1 MLWVSGTELTRGMP
15 SLNPE
20 PCGRACLSCIWC
32 TTDRV
37 TWYTWRIQTASQL
50 TWFHM
55 VYMDLH
61 ATARRK
67 RPAAPLVEYTGVV
80 NMFEPSSEP
89 CVNVIA

>member
-1 MLWVSGTELTRGMP
+1 MLWVSGPELTRGMP

-37 TWYTWRIQTASQL
+37 YTWYTWTY
-50 TWFHM
+50 T
-55 VYMDLH
+55 H

>member
-37 TWYTWRIQTASQL
+37 SWYTW
-50 TWFHM
+50 
-55 VYMDLH
+55 
-61 ATARRK
+61 TARRK
-67 RPAAPLVEYTGVV
+67 RPAAPLVEYWSCEHVRAVERAVCERHSVV
-80 NMFEPSSEP
+80 
-89 CVNVIA
+89 

>member
-37 TWYTWRIQTASQL
+37 YTWYTWTY
-50 TWFHM
+50 T
-55 VYMDLH
+55 H

-67 RPAAPLVEYTGVV
+67 RPAAPLVEYWSCEHVRAVERAVCERHSVV
-80 NMFEPSSEP
+80 
-89 CVNVIA
+89 

>member
-37 TWYTWRIQTASQL
+37 TWYTWYTDRVRHGIHGLTCDRAS
-50 TWFHM
+50 
-55 VYMDLH
+55 
-61 ATARRK
+61 
-67 RPAAPLVEYTGVV
+67 
-80 NMFEPSSEP
+80 
-89 CVNVIA
+89 

>member
-37 TWYTWRIQTASQL
+37 YTWYTWYTDRV
-50 TWFHM
+50 TW
-55 VYMDLH
+55 YTCGLLDLH

-67 RPAAPLVEYTGVV
+67 RPAAPLVEY
-80 NMFEPSSEP
+80 
-89 CVNVIA
+89 

>member
-50 TWFHM
+50 TWYTWT
-55 VYMDLH
+55 YM
-61 ATARRK
+61 
-67 RPAAPLVEYTGVV
+67 RPRVV
-80 NMFEPSSEP
+80 NVQQRPWWSTLEL
-89 CVNVIA
+89 

>member
-37 TWYTWRIQTASQL
+37 YTWYTWYTDRVRHGIHGL
-50 TWFHM
+50 THM
-55 VYMDLH
+55 
-61 ATARRK
+61 
-67 RPAAPLVEYTGVV
+67 RPRVVNVQQRPWWSTGVV

>member
-37 TWYTWRIQTASQL
+37 TWYTWYTDRVRHGI
-50 TWFHM
+50 H
-55 VYMDLH
+55 MDLH

-67 RPAAPLVEYTGVV
+67 RPAAPLVEYWSCEHVRAVERAVCERHSVV
-80 NMFEPSSEP
+80 
-89 CVNVIA
+89 

>member
-37 TWYTWRIQTASQL
+37 TWYTWYTDRV
-50 TWFHM
+50 TWYTWT
-55 VYMDLH
+55 YM
-61 ATARRK
+61 
-67 RPAAPLVEYTGVV
+67 RPRVVNVQQRPWWSTGVV

>member
-50 TWFHM
+50 T
-55 VYMDLH
+55 
-61 ATARRK
+61 
-67 RPAAPLVEYTGVV
+67 
-80 NMFEPSSEP
+80 
-89 CVNVIA
+89 

>member
-37 TWYTWRIQTASQL
+37 TWYTWYTDRVRHGIQHGL
-50 TWFHM
+50 THM
-55 VYMDLH
+55 
-61 ATARRK
+61 
-67 RPAAPLVEYTGVV
+67 RPRVVNVQQRPWWSTGVV